1 MANKKT
7 YTKLPASLQTT
18 AIKNFFESTVEQLF
32 STANIDQ
39 IQGFIGSQEADTKDL
54 LGTFIQEPTYT
65 KRAYALT
72 PAINTVNAITGKSE
86 NLIFYDEL
94 IDTLQTYGLN
104 VANHNKVFSEKFA
117 SFLPPINID
126 KFVNYQEYY
135 WNPQFPSTIEISP
148 TVDNYIDVYRDIVN
162 KKKFTP
168 VGGKEFRNGMIIK
181 LSGDY
186 VTPLDC
192 RDVEYIVAG
201 VGENIRLVKKDNNY
215 NTRYSTVDYNS
226 NSIDFVYKN
235 KGLVGVAPTYS
246 APQSPPGFDD
256 VALPQVYIRGEA
268 VPGETAEIQNVIVG
282 TLAQY
287 SGTTTV
293 SDGTNSITVDHSI
306 DQPRTVVDLVN
317 QLREAP
323 GYSELAFE
331 IKVATRVPTDYIIQ
345 QRGAE
350 NNNHWSRMNFWFHR
364 QNFIDAGDSLPNRVF
379 RAKRPIIEFDNT
391 LELYNHGKT
400 SAGTIDADAFNL
412 MFAQVDGMFVTEYID
427 GVKQTNYDRLLFSNE
442 STDIAKFIYKAT
454 QVSST
459 DRCRVILTDD
469 SIDSE
474 LDATIVLSGQG
485 RQSVVSSITLN
496 NSVEIVDPA
505 NATVRLAGLHS
516 IDAAITPSIAGT
528 TLDTISVQNGGKGWY
543 LFNQRRLQQIAH
555 PSSPANAEPGDDRFI
570 PLEAKIGDVVH
581 IKTGESKVGA
591 AVVWDG
597 STWEKAQ
604 EKSLPNQAPL
614 FKLYDTDGTYVGD
627 PITYPNNTF
636 EGNKIFGYASE
647 VPENSQNIVRS
658 TTDDLELG
666 TKLIYKLFNA
676 QSEIVFENFIETAQY
691 NFTPMGAVSTT
702 GLTEGATNINGPYA
716 INGFYPLY
724 SDKTNAE
731 SRGNGTVHEH
741 VFFGKVFYMP
751 NGLEMGVTQFHGN
764 YGGQLTAESQTINTT
779 STTIATGSTVSSAV
793 ASSANGVNNTPTSN
807 PSGGSGY

>member
-39 IQGFIGSQEADTKDL
+39 IQGFIGTQDASDKDL

-94 IDTLQTYGLN
+94 IDTLKTYGLN
-104 VANHNKVFSEKFA
+104 VANHNKVFSEQFA

-135 WNPQFPSTIEISP
+135 WHPQFPSTIEISP
-148 TVDNYIDVYRDIVN
+148 TVNNYVDVYRDILGQ
-162 KKKFTP
+162 KSYTP
-168 VGGKEFRNGMIIK
+168 TGGKEFRNGMIIK
-181 LSGDY
+181 LCGDY
-186 VTPLDC
+186 VTPIDC

-235 KGLVGVAPTYS
+235 KGLVEVPPTYT

-268 VPGETAEIQNVIVG
+268 VPGETSEIQNVIVG

-293 SDGTNSITVDHSI
+293 SDGTNSITVDHSAEP
-306 DQPRTVVDLVN
+306 PRTVVDLVK

-323 GYSELAFE
+323 GYSDLAFE

-400 SAGTIDADAFNL
+400 SQGTIEADAFNL
-412 MFAQVDGMFVTEYID
+412 TFKQVDGMFVTEYID
-427 GVKQTNYDRLLFSNE
+427 GVIQPSYNKLLFSNE
-442 STDIAKFIYKAT
+442 STSISKYIYQAN
-454 QVSST
+454 QVSNA
-459 DRCRVILTDD
+459 DACRVILTDD
-469 SIDSE
+469 GVDSV
-474 LDATIVLSGQG
+474 LDTNIVLSGQG
-485 RQSVVSSITLN
+485 RDSVITDIILN
-496 NSVEIVDPA
+496 TNVDIVDPA
-505 NATVRLAGLHS
+505 NATVRLEGLHS
-516 IDAAITPSIAGT
+516 IDGSISPDIPTT
-528 TLDTISVQNGGKGWY
+528 TLESIQVHNGGKGWY
-543 LFNQRRLQQIAH
+543 LYNQRRLQQIAH
-555 PSSPANAEPGDDRFI
+555 RDNPSDAEPGDDRFI
-570 PLEAKIGDVVH
+570 PQEVKVNDVVH
-581 IKTGESKVGA
+581 IKTGEVKVGA
-591 AVVWDG
+591 ALVWNG

-614 FKLYDTDGTYVGD
+614 FKLYDTNGTYVGD
-627 PITYPNNTF
+627 QLAYPNNTF

-647 VPENSQNIVRS
+647 VPEESQNIVRS
-658 TTDDLELG
+658 TTDDPELG

-691 NFTPMGAVSTT
+691 NFTPLGSVATT

-716 INGFYPLY
+716 INGFYPLF
-724 SDKTNAE
+724 SDKTTAE
-731 SRGNGTVHEH
+731 NRGNGTVHEH

-751 NGLEMGVTQFHGN
+751 NGLEMGATQFHGN
-764 YGGQLTAESQTINTT
+764 YDGQLTAESQTINTT
-779 STTIATGSTVSSAV
+779 STTTATGSTVSGSV
-793 ASSANGVNNTPTSN
+793 GSSANGVNNTPSN

>member
-32 STANIDQ
+32 STANVDQ
-39 IQGFIGSQEADTKDL
+39 IQGFIGTQDAEDRDL
-54 LGTFIQEPTYT
+54 SGTFIQEPTYT

-72 PAINTVNAITGKSE
+72 PAINTVNATTGKSE

-94 IDTLQTYGLN
+94 IDTLKTYGLN

-126 KFVNYQEYY
+126 KFINYQEYY
-135 WNPQFPSTIEISP
+135 WYPQFPSTIAIMP
-148 TVDNYIDVYRDIVN
+148 TVDNYIDVDRDIIG
-162 KKKFTP
+162 KKNFTP
-168 VGGKEFRNGMIIK
+168 AGGKAFRNGMVVK
-181 LSGDY
+181 LCGEY

-192 RDVEYIVAG
+192 RDIEYVVAG
-201 VGENIRLVKKDNNY
+201 VGENIRLIKKDNNY

-226 NSIDFVYKN
+226 NSIDFIYKN
-235 KGLVGVAPTYS
+235 KGKVEVPPTYT

-268 VPGETAEIQNVIVG
+268 VPGETQEIQNVIVG

-287 SGTTTV
+287 SGITTV
-293 SDGTNSITVDHSI
+293 SDGVNSITYDHSNE
-306 DQPRTVVDLVN
+306 PPSSVVHLVQQFKN
-317 QLREAP
+317 AP
-323 GYSELAFE
+323 GYDDLAFE
-331 IKVATRVPTDYIIQ
+331 IEVAKRVPTDYIIQ

-350 NNNHWSRMNFWFHR
+350 NENHWSRMNFWFHR

-400 SAGTIDADAFNL
+400 SLGAMDADAFNL
-412 MFAQVDGMFVTEYID
+412 TYNQVDGMFTTEYID
-427 GVKQTNYDRLLFSNE
+427 GVVQNDYTKFLFSNE
-442 STDIAKFIYKAT
+442 STDIAKYIYEAK
-454 QVSST
+454 QVSSN
-459 DRCRVILTDD
+459 DACKVVLSDDGND
-469 SIDSE
+469 SI
-474 LDATIVLSGQG
+474 LDTTIVLSGQG
-485 RQSVVSSITLN
+485 RESVISSITMN
-496 NSVEIVDPA
+496 TNVEIVDPA
-505 NATVRLAGLHS
+505 NATVRLEGLHS
-516 IDAAITPSIAGT
+516 IDGVVSPSINGT
-528 TLDTISVQNGGKGWY
+528 TLDSIMVNNGGKGWY
-543 LFNQRRLQQIAH
+543 LSNQRRLLQVAH
-555 PSSPANAEPGDDRFI
+555 PDNPNGAVPGDERFI
-570 PLEAKIGDVVH
+570 PLEAKVNDVVH
-581 IKTGESKVGA
+581 IKTGEVKVGSA
-591 AVVWDG
+591 IVWNG

-614 FKLYDTDGTYVGD
+614 FRLYNTDGTYIGD
-627 PITYPNNTF
+627 QLAYPNNTF
-636 EGNKIFGYASE
+636 EGNKIFGYATE
-647 VPENSQNIVRS
+647 IPENSQNIVRS
-658 TTDDLELG
+658 TTDDEELG

-691 NFTPMGAVSTT
+691 NFTPVGTVATT

-716 INGFYPLY
+716 INGYYPLY

-731 SRGNGTVHEH
+731 NRGNGTVHEH

-764 YGGQLTAESQTINTT
+764 YAGQLTAESQTINTT
-779 STTIATGSTVSSAV
+779 STTNATSSTFTGGGSGSAL
-793 ASSANGVNNTPTSN
+793 GVNDTPSN
-807 PSGGSGY
+807 PSGGSSY

>member
-32 STANIDQ
+32 STANVDQ
-39 IQGFIGSQEADTKDL
+39 IQGFIGSQDAEDKDL
-54 LGTFIQEPTYT
+54 DGTFIQEPTYT

-94 IDTLQTYGLN
+94 IDTLKTYGLN

-135 WNPQFPSTIEISP
+135 WHPQFPSTIEITP
-148 TVDNYIDVYRDIVN
+148 TVDNYIDVDRDIIG
-162 KKKFTP
+162 KKSFTP
-168 VGGKEFRNGMIIK
+168 AGGKTFRNGMIIK

-186 VTPLDC
+186 VIPMDC
-192 RDVEYIVAG
+192 RDVVYIVAG
-201 VGENIRLVKKDNNY
+201 VGEHIRLIKKDNNY

-235 KGLVGVAPTYS
+235 RGLVEVSPTYT

-256 VALPQVYIRGEA
+256 VALPQVYIRGET
-268 VPGETAEIQNVIVG
+268 VPGETNEIQNVIVG

-287 SGTTTV
+287 SGITTV
-293 SDGTNSITVDHSI
+293 SDGINSITVDHSVEP
-306 DQPRTVVDLVN
+306 PRTVVDLVK
-317 QLREAP
+317 QLNDAT
-323 GYSELAFE
+323 GYSDLAFE

-364 QNFIDAGDSLPNRVF
+364 QNFIDAGDSMPNRVF

-400 SAGTIDADAFNL
+400 SLGTMDVDAFNL
-412 MFAQVDGMFVTEYID
+412 KFSQVDGMFVTEYID
-427 GVKQTNYDRLLFSNE
+427 GVTQVSYDKLLFSNE
-442 STDIAKFIYKAT
+442 STDVSKYIYGAI

-459 DRCRVILTDD
+459 ERCRVILTDD
-469 SIDSE
+469 DIETE
-474 LDATIVLSGQG
+474 LDTTIVLSGQG
-485 RQSVVSSITLN
+485 RQSVVTDITLN
-496 NSVEIVDPA
+496 TEVDIVDPS
-505 NATVRLAGLHS
+505 NASVKLVGLHS
-516 IDAAITPSIAGT
+516 IDASISPSINGT
-528 TLDTISVQNGGKGWY
+528 TLSSISVQNGGKGWY
-543 LFNQRRLQQIAH
+543 LHNQRKLIQLAH
-555 PSSPANAEPGDDRFI
+555 PTSPSNAQPGDDSFI
-570 PLEAKIGDVVH
+570 PLEAKVNDVVH
-581 IKTGESKVGA
+581 VKTGEVKVGTA
-591 AVVWDG
+591 AVWNG

-614 FKLYDTDGTYVGD
+614 FKLYDTTGTYVGD
-627 PITYPNNTF
+627 QMAYPNNTF

-647 VPENSQNIVRS
+647 VPESSQNIVRS
-658 TTDDLELG
+658 TTDDQELG

-691 NFTPMGAVSTT
+691 NFTPMGSVATT
-702 GLTEGATNINGPYA
+702 GLTDGATNINGPYA

-731 SRGNGTVHEH
+731 NRGNGTVHEH

-764 YGGQLTAESQTINTT
+764 YSGQLTAESQTINTT
-779 STTIATGSTVSSAV
+779 STTSATGSTVSV
-793 ASSANGVNNTPTSN
+793 VNRSANGVNNTPSN